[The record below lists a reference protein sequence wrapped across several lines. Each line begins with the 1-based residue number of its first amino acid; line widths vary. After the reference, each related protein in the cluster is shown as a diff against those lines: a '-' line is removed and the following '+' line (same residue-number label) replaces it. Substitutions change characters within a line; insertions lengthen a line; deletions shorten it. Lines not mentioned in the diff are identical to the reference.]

1 MPVRLNNQ
9 AGDQKALVASGV
21 STTGVLALMK
31 WLPKSKVSPAH
42 VEMAS
47 LGTTPDI
54 QAFSVLLEPGCAIL
68 HPLVEVG
75 GGWNDLVGVTSG
87 SSA

>member
-54 QAFSVLLEPGCAIL
+54 QASSVLLEPGCAIF
-68 HPLVEVG
+68 HPLVEAG
-75 GGWNDLVGVTSG
+75 GAWKDLEGVTSG

>member
-21 STTGVLALMK
+21 STTGALALMK
-31 WLPKSKVSPAH
+31 WLPKSKVSPTH

-47 LGTTPDI
+47 LGTAPGI
-54 QAFSVLLEPGCAIL
+54 QAPSVLPEPGCAIL
-68 HPLVEVG
+68 HPLVKVR
-75 GGWNDLVGVTSG
+75 DS
-87 SSA
+87 